1 MLKVPVTVEGH
12 KKMTEELENLKN
24 KERPRIIAAIAEA
37 RAHGDLKE
45 NAEYQTA
52 REQQGFIEGR
62 IRELESQLSNS
73 QVIDVTRLKNEGKV
87 IFGSTVTL
95 CNLSDDMEF
104 TYQIVGE
111 NEADIKQKKISVT
124 SPLARGLIGKNVG
137 DEVEIITPQ
146 GKVQYEIIS
155 VDYI

>member
-1 MLKVPVTVEGH
+1 MVKVPVTVEGH
-12 KKMTEELENLKN
+12 KKITDELEILKN
-24 KERPRIIAAIAEA
+24 KERPQIIAAIAEA

-52 REQQGFIEGR
+52 RNQQGFIEGR

-95 CNLSDDMEF
+95 CNLSDDMKF

-124 SPLARGLIGKNVG
+124 SPLARGLVGKNVG
-137 DEVEIITPQ
+137 EEVEVTTPQ
-146 GKVQYEIIS
+146 GKVQYEIVS
-155 VDYI
+155 VEYI